1 MGLIIL
7 RGENVVSMAVEGP
20 PPPSNKAQKVG
31 TGGPGMARGVGRGSM
46 PVPPTNM
53 PVPPVGA
60 PMGKF
65 ILCIFVHMMCST
77 LQLFIFL
84 ITLTTLFVF

>member
-1 MGLIIL
+1 MNKNRAAIIEERVEKRSLGLIIL

-20 PPPSNKAQKVG
+20 PPPSSNKAQKVG

-46 PVPPTNM
+46 PVPPPNM

-65 ILCIFVHMMCST
+65 CFCVYLCI
-77 LQLFIFL
+77 
-84 ITLTTLFVF
+84 